1 MIGVTNEGA
10 GSSTVFDR
18 PLHSNLERHRDKVEQ
33 LYTRENRNLKD
44 VMAILLEEDG
54 CNAT

>member
-1 MIGVTNEGA
+1 MIGVGTEDA
-10 GSSTVFDR
+10 ESSTVSGQ
-18 PLHSNLERHRDKVEQ
+18 PLHSNLEKHRDKIEQ

-44 VMAILLEEDG
+44 VMALLLEEDG